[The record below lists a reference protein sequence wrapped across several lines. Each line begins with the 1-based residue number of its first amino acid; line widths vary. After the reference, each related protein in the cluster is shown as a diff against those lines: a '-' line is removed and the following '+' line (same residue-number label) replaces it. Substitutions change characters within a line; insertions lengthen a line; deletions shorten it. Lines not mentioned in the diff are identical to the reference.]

1 MYYVLSYDDGTS
13 EVDADKLA
21 LEQAY
26 VGWGKDRRKFKLS
39 SHNWLARH
47 KTDAQLTE
55 VSYKLTVG
63 LQ

>member
-1 MYYVLSYDDGTS
+1 MLYYELDDDDTS
-13 EVDADKLA
+13 EIDDDKLA
-21 LEQAY
+21 LEQAE

-47 KTDAQLTE
+47 KTDAQLAE